1 MLESFWDRFVRNWD
15 VLLNGNPAVDIYNG
29 LKLAAGGELGIGVGE
44 EEWGSGEREVLEDF
58 IERTEGL
65 VDLIVSRFG
74 DQPPDDNARMKAA
87 SQPVESGLQTTWLG
101 SGSHPRASDGVIFSG
116 VGAITRSSAKSI
128 SAWME
133 WIFRYGESAYGVE
146 DNPHAV
152 PRRKRRKLSHPELEQ
167 DVRQTA
173 PVQESSGDKRTTRNS
188 SGNPPFTQ
196 PDIRSSI
203 SYSGIPPPIVTARS
217 TTRSKV
223 ARKTSKTS
231 RSRSVSPVSDGDS
244 ATGAETLMKYLTL
257 GVYGSSWG
265 IPAKRSRLHR
275 GVTDLQRQHSSS
287 GSRDRRSLNDLLPRE
302 TEFAAEQSASLR
314 KAFAREANKGY
325 FLIGLQGD
333 LDEEDMADDDVDGT
347 ETWTGSDQQTGSE
360 TSEWNKRTLLRTL
373 HVQRSKVN
381 RRESTDREDGSCF
394 INILYLFTKRAL

>member
-1 MLESFWDRFVRNWD
+1 MERFWDRFVRNWD

-74 DQPPDDNARMKAA
+74 DEPPEDNARTKAV
-87 SQPVESGLQTTWLG
+87 SQSIESGLQTTWLG
-101 SGSHPRASDGVIFSG
+101 SGSHPQASDGVIFSG
-116 VGAITRSSAKSI
+116 VGAITRSSAKGI

-133 WIFRYGESAYGVE
+133 WIFRYGKSAYGIE

-152 PRRKRRKLSHPELEQ
+152 PRKKRRKLSHPEQ

-173 PVQESSGDKRTTRNS
+173 LAQEQPRGDKVTTRNS
-188 SGNPPFTQ
+188 SGSLPSIQ
-196 PDIRSSI
+196 PDVPPSI
-203 SYSGIPPPIVTARS
+203 SYSGIPPPIVTARG
-217 TTRSKV
+217 TTRPKV

-231 RSRSVSPVSDGDS
+231 RSRSVSPVSEGDS
-244 ATGAETLMKYLTL
+244 ATGAETLIKYLTL

-265 IPAKRSRLHR
+265 IPAKRSRPHR
-275 GVTDLQRQHSSS
+275 RVTDLQRQHSSS
-287 GSRDRRSLNDLLPRE
+287 RDRRSLNNLIPWE
-302 TEFAAEQSASLR
+302 VEPTVEQSAPLK

-325 FLIGLQGD
+325 FLVGLQGD
-333 LDEEDMADDDVDGT
+333 LDDEDMADDDIDATETGT
-347 ETWTGSDQQTGSE
+347 ETDRQTGSE

-373 HVQRSKVN
+373 HVQRSKLN
-381 RRESTDREDGSCF
+381 RRESTDQEDGSCP
-394 INILYLFTKRAL
+394 INPPYLSTKRSL